1 MEFFSLELNKTMCRG
16 YAEENKIEIDTLLNS
31 QDYCQSV
38 MKRYIHLLDKATYM
52 PVEHIQK
59 EREYGVTWR
68 TAFKKE
74 MKELIDNMV
83 KRCVSSDGFSK
94 DQKNDF
100 YLLHKVIKAD
110 AIDAATFDEHS
121 QADLIHILVENLEV
135 LEMTTFTIQALL
147 KERDPN
153 KFDDVKERVYERTK
167 GDQKE

>member
-16 YAEENKIEIDTLLNS
+16 YAEENKIDIDTLLSS

-38 MKRYIHLLDKATYM
+38 MKRYIHLLDKATFM

-59 EREYGVTWR
+59 EREYGVVWR

-74 MKELIDNMV
+74 MKELIDTMV

-94 DQKNDF
+94 EEDGF

-110 AIDAATFDEHS
+110 AIDAATFDEMS
-121 QADLIHILVENLEV
+121 
-135 LEMTTFTIQALL
+135 
-147 KERDPN
+147 
-153 KFDDVKERVYERTK
+153 
-167 GDQKE
+167 